1 MGMAAEIL
9 TGKVTNAG
17 ATLTALTMATGDS
30 LAVRSFP
37 GDTDAW
43 LLNAWAQEATAGT
56 LTVTSPRMHD
66 NVQGIRSNN
75 LITNP
80 QPLLPKMAQQRLYA
94 QDTLVTKLSGGGA
107 EVDAA
112 SLLVW
117 YRNVPGVDAQLATW
131 DEIKPRIVNVL
142 TVETQHTTGGTA
154 GDYGGSLALNAN
166 FDLLKANRPYAI
178 LGYLPTAACLSVG
191 YKGPDTG
198 NVRIGGPGST
208 SRIETRQW
216 FVDIATL
223 TGLPF
228 IPVINAANKGAT
240 FVDLVSTA
248 TGASVTVD
256 TVLAELAG

>member
-1 MGMAAEIL
+1 MGLACEIL
-9 TGKVTNAG
+9 TGKVVNAG

-30 LAVRSFP
+30 LSVRSFP
-37 GDTDAW
+37 ADQDAW

-56 LTVTSPRMHD
+56 LTITSPRLHD
-66 NVQGIRSNN
+66 NVQGIRVNN
-75 LITNP
+75 LITDP
-80 QPLLPKMAQQRLYA
+80 RPLLPRVAAQRLYP
-94 QDTLVTKLSGGGA
+94 QDTLVGKLSGGGA
-107 EVDAA
+107 ETDAA
-112 SLLVW
+112 TLLVW

-131 DEIKPRIVNVL
+131 DEIRTRVVNIL

-178 LGYLPTAACLSVG
+178 LGYLPTAAVLSVG
-191 YKGPDTG
+191 YRGPDTG

-208 SRIETRQW
+208 TRFENRGW
-216 FVDIATL
+216 FVAL
-223 TGLPF
+223 AQETGLPT
-228 IPVINAANKGAT
+228 IPVINSANRGAT

-256 TVLAELAG
+256 TVLAELSS